1 MIKNVCRV
9 PPGQAL
15 WGKPRIPLM
24 SVWHPKMGGDT
35 ESPQARPGLDHP
47 QVPRPGELTGQKRD
61 QYILKELGGLNLILP
76 SPECC
81 WKSGTAGQPCPW
93 LPVSV
98 GWSPR
103 LSLTPMSLCLA
114 YRVI

>member
-47 QVPRPGELTGQKRD
+47 QVPRPGELTGQKRG
-61 QYILKELGGLNLILP
+61 KGRRN
-76 SPECC
+76 
-81 WKSGTAGQPCPW
+81 
-93 LPVSV
+93 
-98 GWSPR
+98 
-103 LSLTPMSLCLA
+103 SLCEGRKA
-114 YRVI
+114 M